1 MAEQL
6 TLTLTGMAHGGSA
19 LGRDENG
26 RVIFVPLGI
35 PGETVRVEIRQDKNR
50 YAQGRLLEVLTP
62 AASRVEPRCPHFGI
76 CGNCHLQHIA
86 YATQLELKHQVVVD
100 QLNRLGGLS
109 PDVIRPVRPQ
119 PDIWNYQVETS
130 LSPVKDGGLGYWS
143 PVKHAVFPLETCHLL
158 QPELLALLEDIDLE
172 LPGLRKLTLRLGDDE
187 AMLAAFEITGV
198 EPPSLELDFPLS
210 VAIVLPDRTTA
221 NLIGDNFVVQAI
233 KGRDFRVTA
242 GCEFP
247 VSLAGAALLVEAV
260 QELAG
265 LTGAETVLEL
275 YSGVGLL
282 TAFLAPAAEYVIG
295 IEQNPD
301 AIQDA
306 AVNLED
312 TENVALYEG
321 LVEEILPDL
330 EVEPELIV
338 LDPPARGV
346 PADVLAALT
355 ALAPER
361 IIYVSEDVAT
371 LARDGQALQKGGY
384 RPVTIQPID
393 MLPQH
398 FQVHTV
404 SLWQKER

>member
-1 MAEQL
+1 
-6 TLTLTGMAHGGSA
+6 MAHGGSA

-50 YAQGRLLEVLTP
+50 YAQGLLLEVLTP
-62 AASRVEPRCPHFGI
+62 AAARVEPRCPHFGI
-76 CGNCHLQHIA
+76 CGNCHLQHIR
-86 YATQLELKHQVVVD
+86 YETQLELKHQVVVD

-109 PDVIRPVRPQ
+109 PEIIRPVRGQ
-119 PDIWNYQVETS
+119 PEIWNYQVETS
-130 LSPVKDGGLGYWS
+130 LSPVKEGGLGYWS
-143 PVKHAVFPLETCHLL
+143 PVQHAVFPLETCHLL
-158 QPELLALLEDIDLE
+158 RPELLALLEDIDME

-187 AMLAAFEITGV
+187 ALLAAFEITGV
-198 EPPSLELDFPLS
+198 EPPALELDFPLS
-210 VAIVLPDRTTA
+210 MAIVLPDRTTA
-221 NLIGDNFVVQAI
+221 NLIGDNFVVQRVQE
-233 KGRDFRVTA
+233 RDFRVTA

-247 VSLAGAALLVEAV
+247 ASPAGAALLAEAV
-260 QELAG
+260 QELASLMG
-265 LTGAETVLEL
+265 GETVLEL

-282 TAFLAPAAEYVIG
+282 TAYLAPAAEYIIG

-330 EVEPELIV
+330 EVEPELI
-338 LDPPARGV
+338 LLAPPARGV
-346 PADVLAALT
+346 PTDVLRMIT
-355 ALAPER
+355 ALGPPR

-393 MLPQH
+393 MLPHH
-398 FQVHTV
+398 FQIHTV
-404 SLWQKER
+404 SLWQRSG